1 MLRPRVEVNVVVRLL
16 TSLRVQQ
23 QQSIKARNLAQSI
36 AMKNRGL
43 LGRLFDVLRGRFN
56 VLQVYVGIQTMMSPS
71 NKV

>member
-23 QQSIKARNLAQSI
+23 QSIKARNLAQSI
-36 AMKNRGL
+36 AIRNRGF
-43 LGRLFDVLRGRFN
+43 LGRLFDVLRGRLN